1 MEIYGWNR
9 TLLLALGAAAGV
21 LVTAYL
27 IHLSKAGTT
36 AWRGAAY
43 R

>member
-1 MEIYGWNR
+1 MEVYGWQR
-9 TLLLALGAAAGV
+9 TVLLALGAALGV
-21 LVTAYL
+21 LLTAYL